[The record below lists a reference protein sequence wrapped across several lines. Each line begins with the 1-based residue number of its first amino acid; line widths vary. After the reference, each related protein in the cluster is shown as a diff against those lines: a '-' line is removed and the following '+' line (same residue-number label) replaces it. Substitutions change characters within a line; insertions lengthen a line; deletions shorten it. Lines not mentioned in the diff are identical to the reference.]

1 MTVCISVQSI
11 NNFIVLSMW
20 CCMRSPTVLWGSF
33 WFLPLRLVAFGSCY
47 LTQSLVLWCLVD
59 IMCINPKRTRKTFLF
74 GQPPMFDNTHINI
87 LIKLFYSI
95 HMDSWKFAWTILTTQ
110 SFHLYSQIYNNR
122 CQFLLNWTAVTS
134 HLCVMIGTSVALNQ
148 SQQRGASHYHPMWLR
163 PKSFLRGF
171 CFSLQSCLGSSP
183 SFSLK
188 PGLRPMSCFAK
199 CVLLSLGKSFDSK
212 NYKFKIQTTNI

>member
-20 CCMRSPTVLWGSF
+20 CCMWSPTMLWRSF

-74 GQPPMFDNTHINI
+74 GQPPMFNSTHINI
-87 LIKLFYSI
+87 LIKLFYSR
-95 HMDSWKFAWTILTTQ
+95 HMGSWKFVWTILTTQ
-110 SFHLYSQIYNNR
+110 SFHMCGQIYENR
-122 CQFLLNWTAVTS
+122 CQFLLNWT
-134 HLCVMIGTSVALNQ
+134 HLF
-148 SQQRGASHYHPMWLR
+148 
-163 PKSFLRGF
+163 KSFLRGF

-183 SFSLK
+183 CFSLK
-188 PGLRPMSCFAK
+188 PGLGPKSCFAK
-199 CVLLSLGKSFDSK
+199 CVHLSLENAIWCK
-212 NYKFKIQTTNI
+212 KI